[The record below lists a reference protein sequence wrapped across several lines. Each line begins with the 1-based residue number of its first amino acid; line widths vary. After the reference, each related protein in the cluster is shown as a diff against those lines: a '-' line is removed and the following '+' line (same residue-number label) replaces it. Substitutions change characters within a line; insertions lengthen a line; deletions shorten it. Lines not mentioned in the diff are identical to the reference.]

1 MIKAEHAGSQQVAQH
16 GNKGH
21 TGAQAVQTIRQV
33 DGIDQKDDAEERN
46 GVIHPAQIYR
56 TDKGQH
62 NDGGQQALHVQP
74 HQEAAGNNELHDKLL
89 PGKQAQ
95 VAVLDDL
102 DIVIQKTDKAGTKR
116 QEQRQQGGAHLHNAQ
131 KVLCIAVEPGIYQ
144 AAGHQNAKDEAQAAH
159 GGCALFFVMPGRA
172 GFPDGLAEVQLVQC
186 RNYKTA

>member
-1 MIKAEHAGSQQVAQH
+1 M
-16 GNKGH
+16 
-21 TGAQAVQTIRQV
+21 
-33 DGIDQKDDAEERN
+33 
-46 GVIHPAQIYR
+46 
-56 TDKGQH
+56 
-62 NDGGQQALHVQP
+62 QP

-131 KVLCIAVEPGIYQ
+131 KVLCIAVEPGIHQ

-159 GGCALFFVMPGRA
+159 GGCALFLLCQVGPDSRMVWPKCSLCSA
-172 GFPDGLAEVQLVQC
+172 GITKQPESAV
-186 RNYKTA
+186 TANAPIAAATSIQETIIPM